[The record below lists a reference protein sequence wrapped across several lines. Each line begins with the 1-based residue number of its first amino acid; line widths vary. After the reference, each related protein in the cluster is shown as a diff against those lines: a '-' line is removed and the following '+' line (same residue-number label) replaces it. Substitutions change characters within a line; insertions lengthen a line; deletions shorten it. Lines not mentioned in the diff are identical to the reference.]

1 MRIKSCFDF
10 DAIKGWIKYKSEF
23 IEIYRKLLGG
33 IFQSDKPLNA
43 RTLETTD
50 KGDYIRK
57 KVTYE
62 NNCGESIPA
71 YMLVPKEL
79 KKPSPAVLCF
89 HQHNGQFDIGKSEV
103 VGRIGNP
110 EQSYALDLVKR
121 GYITFAADTK
131 GFEER
136 WNEGQGDSYI
146 AYKAFLEG
154 GSSFGLMVND
164 IKRAVDYLY
173 THSEVDKERIGCI
186 GHSMGGM
193 QTWLTLPL
201 ENRIK
206 VGICSCATTTYRDL
220 LGSGHFDFF
229 CGIVPG
235 LLKYGDIYNVMAMI
249 APRPYLILVGK
260 SDPIFTDKGAKEV
273 YRNVRHIYS
282 LCGEESKVK
291 LFVQECGHQFNE
303 EMHKEAYGWLNR
315 HL

>member
-1 MRIKSCFDF
+1 MDIKSCFDF
-10 DAIKGWIKYKSEF
+10 KSREEWIKYKSEF
-23 IEIYRKLLGG
+23 LEIYCELLGG
-33 IFQSDKPLNA
+33 VSQSDKPLNA
-43 RTLETTD
+43 RTLERID
-50 KGDYIRK
+50 KRDYIRE

-62 NNCGESIPA
+62 NIRGESIPA
-71 YMLVPKEL
+71 YMFLPKKF
-79 KKPSPAVLCF
+79 KKPNPTVLCF

-103 VGRIGNP
+103 AGRIGNP

-121 GYITFAADTK
+121 GYITFAPDTI

-136 WNEGQGDSYI
+136 WYGHQGDSYI

-173 THSEVDKERIGCI
+173 ARDEVNKERIGCI

-201 ENRIK
+201 EDRIK
-206 VGICSCATTTYRDL
+206 VGVCSCATTTYRAL
-220 LGSGHFDFF
+220 LESGHFDFF

-235 LLKYGDIYNVMAMI
+235 LLKYGDVYSVMAMI

-260 SDPIFTDKGAKEV
+260 LETVFSYKGAEEV
-273 YRNVRHIYS
+273 YKNIRHIYS
-282 LCGEESKVK
+282 LYGEESKVK
-291 LFVQECGHQFNE
+291 LFAQECEHRFNK
-303 EMHKEAYGWLNR
+303 EMHKEAYEWFDRWL
-315 HL
+315 